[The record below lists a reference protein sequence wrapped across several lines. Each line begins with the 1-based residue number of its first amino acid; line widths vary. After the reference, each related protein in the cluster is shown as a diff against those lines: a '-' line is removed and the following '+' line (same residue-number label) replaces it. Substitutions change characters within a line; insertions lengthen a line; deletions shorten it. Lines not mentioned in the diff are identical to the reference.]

1 MPDNAVGD
9 VLRVV
14 WVDRL
19 RLERRLPGV
28 FVADGPFALNRHARL
43 RGEVRAWESETLATR
58 RRHIKTKR
66 TGKGRM
72 NRCMS
77 CLLRAPHV
85 LASSDGRTRLTGQR
99 ALVGWALL
107 ARSDVRNTD
116 LGDID
121 VGQRSSRLSVSGRDG
136 ATSGKGGLV

>member
-1 MPDNAVGD
+1 
-9 VLRVV
+9 LRVV
-14 WVDRL
+14 RVDRL
-19 RLERRLPGV
+19 SLERRLPGV

-66 TGKGRM
+66 TGQGGIK

-77 CLLRAPHV
+77 CLLSAQHV
-85 LASSDGRTRLTGQR
+85 PASSDGRTRLTGQR

-107 ARSDVRNTD
+107 AGSDVRNTD

-136 ATSGKGGLV
+136 AASGKGGLV